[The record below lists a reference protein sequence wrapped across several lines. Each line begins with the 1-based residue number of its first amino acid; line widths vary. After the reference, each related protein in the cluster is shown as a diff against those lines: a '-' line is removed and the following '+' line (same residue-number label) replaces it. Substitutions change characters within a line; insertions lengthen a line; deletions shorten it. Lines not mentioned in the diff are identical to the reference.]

1 MQDIRFSIFMEK
13 WSEKAWR
20 AALPIIE
27 EIKQLPFLRELA
39 DGTLPDDI
47 FRFYIS
53 QDRLYLDAY
62 TRALAHIASR
72 LPDMAD
78 VETFLG
84 FAVDGVAVEKE
95 LHARFNPDKN
105 AVMSQAC
112 EFYTSFLRARSQH
125 DIAVE
130 AAAILPC
137 FWVYLEVGRHILS
150 VTNLEGNLYR
160 AWIETYSDPAFDVS
174 TEKAIDVCDRLAATA
189 SPRVRD
195 EMTATFL
202 EATRLESLFWQSA
215 YRKGTAD
222 SQLLI

>member
-1 MQDIRFSIFMEK
+1 MEK
-13 WSEKAWR
+13 WSEKAWQ
-20 AALPIIE
+20 ASLPIIE
-27 EIKQLPFLRELA
+27 QIKHQPFIRGLA
-39 DGTLPDDI
+39 EGTLPDDI
-47 FRFYIS
+47 FCFYIS
-53 QDRLYLDAY
+53 QDRLYLDVY
-62 TRALAHIASR
+62 TRVLAHIASR

-150 VTNLEGNLYR
+150 VANLEGNLYR

>member
-1 MQDIRFSIFMEK
+1 MEK

-20 AALPIIE
+20 ASLPEIE
-27 EIKQLPFLRELA
+27 RIKHLPFIRGLV

-53 QDRLYLDAY
+53 QDRLYLDVY
-62 TRALAHIASR
+62 TRVLAHIASR
-72 LPDMAD
+72 LPDMTD

-105 AVMSQAC
+105 AVKSQAC
-112 EFYTSFLRARSQH
+112 EFYTSFLRARSH
-125 DIAVE
+125 DDIAVE

-137 FWVYLEVGRHILS
+137 FWVYLEIGRYILS
-150 VTNLEGNLYR
+150 IARLEGNTYR

-174 TEKAIDVCDRLAATA
+174 TEKAIDVCDRLAATVCD
-189 SPRVRD
+189 RVRS
-195 EMTATFL
+195 EMTATFI
-202 EATRLESLFWQSA
+202 EATRLEALFWQSA

-222 SQLLI
+222 HSILI